1 MTRQQRRRVAS
12 ETYLEFERLHVVGAG
27 GEVGVDPSAAAE
39 GPVVRVLLQPHA
51 VPLAV
56 AAVQALSVATW
67 CPQAAGSIK
76 PKLISR
82 NQHFKVYV
90 IFKY

>member
-1 MTRQQRRRVAS
+1 MTRQQRRRVPPPP

-67 CPQAAGSIK
+67 CPQAAGSVK
-76 PKLISR
+76 PALIVSR
-82 NQHFKVYV
+82 NQHF
-90 IFKY
+90 